1 MNPEQDV
8 SAEAKLPSVDRP
20 RRRWVTLLL
29 ALMIFVAGLVCGAGL
44 TIVTAVHRLQYA
56 IHHPEDAPARVATTL
71 KRKLGLDDKQ
81 RGQIEKIIARRQV
94 ELNAIRREF
103 QPKVMD
109 QLTQIRDEIGGV
121 LNETQREHFTKM
133 FDDIRDR
140 WMPPIPPEAKNEK
153 GGESAAAKD
162 TKKT

>member
-1 MNPEQDV
+1 MNPETTS
-8 SAEAKLPSVDRP
+8 SAETRLPSVDRP

-29 ALMIFVAGLVCGAGL
+29 ALMIFVAGFVCGVGL

-71 KRKLGLDDKQ
+71 KRKLGLDEKQ
-81 RGQIEKIIARRQV
+81 RGQIEEIIARRQV
-94 ELNAIRREF
+94 DLNAIRREF
-103 QPKVMD
+103 QPKVVD
-109 QLTQIRDEIGGV
+109 QLTQIRDEISGV

-140 WMPPIPPEAKNEK
+140 WMPPIPPEAKSDK
-153 GGESAAAKD
+153 GSESTAAKG
-162 TKKT
+162 TKKS